1 MTFVI
6 FVIRDRWRQLET
18 VYTESVSGWNSNSSM
33 FVWTGTLH
41 YIALHFGTL
50 CGHFSQTNQ
59 TIQLSRE
66 QM

>member
-1 MTFVI
+1 MTFVTAG
-6 FVIRDRWRQLET
+6 DSET
-18 VYTESVSGWNSNSSM
+18 VCTASVSGWNSNSSII
-33 FVWTGTLH
+33 VWTGTLH